1 MLPWGTFDSIL
12 LMGRTVTDGL
22 HELGLCPNGSQ
33 RASMISE
40 EERLTHTA
48 SLSRRADD
56 AQARLQQHLLA
67 ADPAEAEPG
76 EPVDAPDNPSEGTVE
91 GVAAFHALRPQSS
104 AGGPGSRSRA
114 SSRQGQPRS
123 AAALHGGVPP
133 MMAQDSALA
142 EEPVRDGLEGAGRYG
157 PGLPWPGVG
166 GGTGATEDWGFK
178 TLALKPG
185 SASPASASL
194 FPLPPGAQDRHQLRK
209 DRVSSISQGSAR
221 LRVQSAGKN
230 HGDGAQMLIFS
241 SGSSVVSGSDGEN
254 RSSRSRDGGMITRPG
269 SSFSSE
275 AGGGRSGLIESR
287 NARVQTEHHYQLLK
301 ARVAKLAFE
310 EERANKTALL
320 CKARAQDVLRLRQ
333 DVERR
338 QQQRQQ
344 MREQQQSQE
353 SLDAKRRAELQ
364 QERRAARR
372 LQSKGYVYS
381 MSV

>member
-1 MLPWGTFDSIL
+1 
-12 LMGRTVTDGL
+12 
-22 HELGLCPNGSQ
+22 
-33 RASMISE
+33 
-40 EERLTHTA
+40 
-48 SLSRRADD
+48 
-56 AQARLQQHLLA
+56 
-67 ADPAEAEPG
+67 
-76 EPVDAPDNPSEGTVE
+76 
-91 GVAAFHALRPQSS
+91 
-104 AGGPGSRSRA
+104 
-114 SSRQGQPRS
+114 
-123 AAALHGGVPP
+123 
-133 MMAQDSALA
+133 MAQDSALA

-254 RSSRSRDGGMITRPG
+254 RSSRSRDGGMMTRPG

-372 LQSKGYVYS
+372 LQSKGIIMSRQECARDMKAQRKRNEEIARRNSEEAVRKARLTRQELVDGVADS
-381 MSV
+381 MRSKAMHLAQQKQQQADIIYKDKMLREETERLRLAREIEKMQEMEAAMLARVNQAQAKQCDALLILQQSLV